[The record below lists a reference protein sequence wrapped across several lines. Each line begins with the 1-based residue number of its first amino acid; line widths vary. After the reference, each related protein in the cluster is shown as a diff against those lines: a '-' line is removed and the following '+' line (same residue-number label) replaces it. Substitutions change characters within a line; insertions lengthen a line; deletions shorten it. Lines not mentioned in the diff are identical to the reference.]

1 MSAIRT
7 AKVLVVAT
15 VAAAVTVDSDRLYSL
30 YSSRYK
36 YVRCCYSTRT
46 AFAPAICHYFFS
58 QYFLVLTALALPTLP
73 GINSTV
79 SGTTRNSTRHAV
91 VLVSF
96 IGINGIGGIHGVLQA
111 MLSTVLVL
119 LAVSRVV
126 LPGFR

>member
-1 MSAIRT
+1 MT
-7 AKVLVVAT
+7 T
-15 VAAAVTVDSDRLYSL
+15 VETTFSI
-30 YSSRYK
+30 
-36 YVRCCYSTRT
+36 
-46 AFAPAICHYFFS
+46 APACRSSTSGMNNYECCDYDYTAAGEAIVEVRALLLFYCFFS

-79 SGTTRNSTRHAV
+79 SGTTRHSMRHAV

-96 IGINGIGGIHGVLQA
+96 IGINGIGGLHGVLQA

-126 LPGFR
+126 LPEFR